1 MYAADAFC
9 FCRTRLFLNNASPE
23 KQADAPDCS
32 KSYKAVDYSCD
43 NAVLPAANPG
53 YKVKFKKTNKTQL
66 SPPIMLRINAILFI
80 IVIFSSPNNKVL
92 VSFPY

>member
-53 YKVKFKKTNKTQL
+53 YKVKFKKTDKTPVKSAYYVKDQCYSVDNRHFL
-66 SPPIMLRINAILFI
+66 ISN
-80 IVIFSSPNNKVL
+80 
-92 VSFPY
+92 